1 MVKLDKWSED
11 LNLLE
16 GTDRLAYLVDL
27 AKKAT
32 SLPAELRTD
41 DRLIGGCISQ
51 IWVDVG
57 VIEGNVKV

>member
-32 SLPAELRTD
+32 SAMQNLELMID
-41 DRLIGGCISQ
+41 LLA
-51 IWVDVG
+51 DV
-57 VIEGNVKV
+57 

>member
-16 GTDRLAYLVDL
+16 GTDRLAYLVDS

-32 SLPAELRTD
+32 SLPIAELELMID
-41 DRLIGGCISQ
+41 LLA
-51 IWVDVG
+51 DV
-57 VIEGNVKV
+57 